1 MEFKLKFDVPK
12 SDIELT
18 HNDSVVLMGSC
29 FSDEI
34 AAYFNNAG
42 FNQESNTFGTLFHP
56 LAIADVLLSCID
68 RSNSIDITSRNEL
81 FFSWDSA
88 SKIYATNEDELR
100 DKIIT
105 LRNRLHDKLSK
116 ASLLIVTFGSAWGY
130 RHKSTNRIVA
140 NCHKAPSSDFAK
152 VLTNESE
159 MLEKCSALI
168 EKLRSMNPALNI
180 IFTVSPVRHSK
191 DGLINNNR
199 SKARLI
205 ELSHKLTKS
214 ENVFYFPSYEIVNDE
229 LRDYRFFKK
238 DRVHPSIEAT
248 DYVWQKFSNY
258 LFNASTLELCK
269 QIERIK
275 IGLEHQSIHPGS
287 REDRERLNAL
297 LRMKENLK
305 NDHPEIYW

>member
-1 MEFKLKFDVPK
+1 MICSFPGIVQ
-12 SDIELT
+12 
-18 HNDSVVLMGSC
+18 V
-29 FSDEI
+29 
-34 AAYFNNAG
+34 
-42 FNQESNTFGTLFHP
+42 
-56 LAIADVLLSCID
+56 
-68 RSNSIDITSRNEL
+68 
-81 FFSWDSA
+81 
-88 SKIYATNEDELR
+88 KIYATNEDELR

-116 ASLLIVTFGSAWGY
+116 ASLLIVTFGTAWGY
-130 RHKSTNRIVA
+130 RHKSTNRIVG

-159 MLEKCSALI
+159 MLEKWSALI

-205 ELSHKLTKS
+205 ELSHRLTNL

-238 DRVHPSIEAT
+238 GQSTSNSGSDR
-248 DYVWQKFSNY
+248 
-258 LFNASTLELCK
+258 LCVV
-269 QIERIK
+269 
-275 IGLEHQSIHPGS
+275 
-287 REDRERLNAL
+287 
-297 LRMKENLK
+297 
-305 NDHPEIYW
+305 